1 MDAPWHH
8 QTVICPDPST
18 LQELVREL
26 HQQATPWLP
35 SGLGTRLNW
44 TSPVLPRPGEAEPFV
59 VSTRQLNTL
68 IEHRPGDFT
77 VTVQAGLPLL
87 DLQTALAGTNQW
99 LPIDWP
105 WGSGIQGELSGSV
118 GGLVA
123 RGLAGGLRQRHLG
136 VRDHVIGIGVM
147 RADGTIAKAGG
158 QVVKNVAG
166 YDLMRLFSG
175 SWGSLGLITE
185 VTLRTH
191 PRPRLRSGLLMQG
204 SVENLERLRQHCLNA
219 PLPPQRLAWWSPAL
233 AEEEHPALLLTLA
246 SISTTAVA
254 EQLHQLRGAADTYQV
269 HVMQLEGEDLT
280 LAESRG
286 WGATN
291 HGPAGPDT
299 WLVHLGV
306 LPANAK
312 HLLKALAKLNLHCA
326 LAAGQGQGFAW
337 RWERGLQ
344 ADQVG
349 LLRER
354 CRALGGDLTILIQPT
369 VTNLPLSSW
378 SASSAQ
384 RWIQAIKREFDPLQQ
399 LARGRLPGR

>member
-1 MDAPWHH
+1 
-8 QTVICPDPST
+8 
-18 LQELVREL
+18 
-26 HQQATPWLP
+26 
-35 SGLGTRLNW
+35 
-44 TSPVLPRPGEAEPFV
+44 
-59 VSTRQLNTL
+59 
-68 IEHRPGDFT
+68 
-77 VTVQAGLPLL
+77 
-87 DLQTALAGTNQW
+87 
-99 LPIDWP
+99 
-105 WGSGIQGELSGSV
+105 
-118 GGLVA
+118 
-123 RGLAGGLRQRHLG
+123 
-136 VRDHVIGIGVM
+136 
-147 RADGTIAKAGG
+147 
-158 QVVKNVAG
+158 
-166 YDLMRLFSG
+166 
-175 SWGSLGLITE
+175 
-185 VTLRTH
+185 
-191 PRPRLRSGLLMQG
+191 
-204 SVENLERLRQHCLNA
+204 
-219 PLPPQRLAWWSPAL
+219 L
-233 AEEEHPALLLTLA
+233 AEGGHPALLLTLA

-254 EQLHQLRGAADTYQV
+254 EQLRQLRGAADTYQV
-269 HVMQLEGEDLT
+269 DVKQLEGEDLT

-312 HLLKALAKLNLHCA
+312 HLLKAVAKLNLHCT

-354 CRALGGDLTILIQPT
+354 CRALGGDLTVLIQPT

-378 SASSAQ
+378 SASSGQ